1 MAGWAVAR
9 VACQDSVE
17 RVAREAKAVEA
28 GVLEAIAK
36 AIDQQMSAGLKTVK
50 NLTKDE
56 AMRAKA
62 VKAGIRKE
70 WIKGGGGGE

>member
-1 MAGWAVAR
+1 M
-9 VACQDSVE
+9 
-17 RVAREAKAVEA
+17 
-28 GVLEAIAK
+28 LEAIAK